1 MKKNKEYLTTG
12 EFAKLFGVRKQTM
25 FHYDDMGI
33 FKPEMTDENGYRY
46 YSHNQM
52 EAFSIILMLR
62 KMGLSIPD
70 IRRQTDKHSPEELV
84 MLLKEKSQDIDGMI
98 EHLRWSK
105 EYILRKIR
113 TTEEGISLRD
123 ADGKLR
129 LNEIVTLD
137 LPDELMVM
145 TDYMGDG
152 DMRTAN
158 EAIGDHFRYLRSLG
172 LSSCYPDG
180 ATILRDSVSK
190 TDEGISYR
198 YDQFY
203 TVLTQAEAA
212 KLEAEGG
219 SHEAVMDY
227 GGKFIAVYDDQGY
240 RNAGDCLMRLLD
252 YAAREGLKLG
262 ERFYE
267 DVIWDDLSAG
277 NYENYLVRFCI
288 QVL

>member
-62 KMGLSIPD
+62 EMGLSIPD
-70 IRRQTDKHSPEELV
+70 IRRLTDKRSPEELV
-84 MLLKEKSQDIDGMI
+84 TLLEEKSRDIDGMI

-105 EYILRKIR
+105 EYIMRKIR

-123 ADGKLR
+123 ADGKLQLR
-129 LNEIVTLD
+129 EIVTLD

-145 TDYMGDG
+145 TDYMGNG

-172 LSSCYPDG
+172 LNSCYPDG
-180 ATILRDSVSK
+180 ATIPRDSVRR
-190 TDEGISYR
+190 TEEDISYR

-203 TVLTQAEAA
+203 TVLTQAETA
-212 KLEAEGG
+212 KLEEKGG

-227 GGKFIAVYDDQGY
+227 GGKFIAIYDDQGY
-240 RNAGDCLMRLLD
+240 RNAGECLMKLID
-252 YAAREGLKLG
+252 YAACQGLELG

-288 QVL
+288 HVL